1 MVVTRLTR
9 NQLAG
14 NTARGFESLH
24 LRQKGQPALWAGCP
38 FSWRDGGIRIEI
50 EHPGGVFICQ
60 CKHWQIPLFFAVS
73 RKAKNANEYPPSR
86 SPVTC
91 SKGPPFG
98 GLFWQLAG
106 FLFSRIVLQEIPS
119 VLGGGAAFGF
129 LEHLGKDPVVPI
141 AGLLRHLGDGE
152 GG

>member
-1 MVVTRLTR
+1 MTR

-73 RKAKNANEYPPSR
+73 RKAKNANEYPPS
-86 SPVTC
+86 
-91 SKGPPFG
+91 
-98 GLFWQLAG
+98 LFPISARKARLLAG
-106 FLFSRIVLQEIPS
+106 FS
-119 VLGGGAAFGF
+119 GGLEGF
-129 LEHLGKDPVVPI
+129 E
-141 AGLLRHLGDGE
+141 
-152 GG
+152 